1 MVELAGKNAL
11 IVGVDEIGRGIA
23 KRFARE
29 GALVSLTD
37 AMDNEA
43 PAALD
48 ILVLNVL
55 GAPALAAFEA
65 QAPAAFDTA
74 LQHVSAAARMMQA
87 AAPAMRAR
95 GGGRIILVGH
105 RYGETVGE
113 GIGPYNTAA
122 CALIGLM
129 RTAAIEWG
137 KWEITTN
144 LLLPFADTAELRAA
158 REKRPKIID
167 LFAGQ
172 VPLRRAGDPV
182 EDIGGAALFLASAD
196 GAFVNGQIVHADGGQ
211 HIAAPVLNPIK
222 YA

>member
-1 MVELAGKNAL
+1 MVELARKNAL
-11 IVGVDEIGRGIA
+11 IVGGDELGGGIA
-23 KRFARE
+23 KRFARD

-37 AMDNEA
+37 AMDSALPN
-43 PAALD
+43 ALD
-48 ILVLNVL
+48 ILVLNIL
-55 GAPALAAFEA
+55 GAPHLAPLEA
-65 QAPAAFDTA
+65 QAPAAFDAA
-74 LQHVSAAARMMQA
+74 LQRVGACVRLMQA
-87 AAPAMRAR
+87 AAPLMRAR
-95 GGGRIILVGH
+95 GGGRIVLIGH

-113 GIGPYNTAA
+113 GIGAYNAAA
-122 CALIGLM
+122 CALIGLT

-137 KWEITTN
+137 KWGITTN

-167 LFAGQ
+167 LFTGQ
-172 VPLRRAGDPV
+172 IPLRRAGDPV

-211 HIAAPVLNPIK
+211 HVAAPVLNPIK